1 MEGDTTVTRVF
12 LVLDDDDKVYAS
24 PKGVYFETLMSR
36 ADEMWISKSVKDKGN
51 DSPYVMAAHSLGMP
65 IHICSIDH
73 GIPTIRPK
81 RERIRD
87 MAYEL

>member
-51 DSPYVMAAHSLGMP
+51 DSPLCDGCPQPGNADSYLQH
-65 IHICSIDH
+65 
-73 GIPTIRPK
+73 
-81 RERIRD
+81 
-87 MAYEL
+87 